1 MIPVDNN
8 AVINVL
14 KRAMPVL
21 NLGLSTA
28 VQRGDQEVQ
37 AQCRASL
44 EEVQRLLNSLRRP
57 Q

>member
-1 MIPVDNN
+1 MITVDNN
-8 AVINVL
+8 VVINVL

-21 NLGLSTA
+21 NLGLSAA
-28 VQRGDQEVQ
+28 VQRGDPEVQ
-37 AQCRASL
+37 AQCRASI